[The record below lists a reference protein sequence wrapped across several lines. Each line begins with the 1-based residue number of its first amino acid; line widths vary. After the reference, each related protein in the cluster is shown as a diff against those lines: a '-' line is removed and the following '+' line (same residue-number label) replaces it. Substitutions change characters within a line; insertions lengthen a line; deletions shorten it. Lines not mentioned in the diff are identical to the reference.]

1 MPYTRLD
8 ISDIELKLSVV
19 DLGRDNE
26 VNSPFNNNILEFYQ
40 VLVLLDASGVVKQAQ

>member
-26 VNSPFNNNILEFYQ
+26 VNSPFNIYIILWNFINFWSY
-40 VLVLLDASGVVKQAQ
+40 